1 MQEVKVSIS
10 VPFNFFEKIQVL
22 KRSSFYSQTQAITN
36 QYWFF
41 FKSHNSL
48 TLSFPGDRLSA
59 CQHECS
65 RDPSS
70 CPITGNQYDLLEK
83 SIGVK
88 GHPR

>member
-1 MQEVKVSIS
+1 MLLIELVSIS
-10 VPFNFFEKIQVL
+10 NMGFHKPRHASARGHTV
-22 KRSSFYSQTQAITN
+22 YSCC
-36 QYWFF
+36 F

>member
-1 MQEVKVSIS
+1 MSILQLGTADKLES
-10 VPFNFFEKIQVL
+10 IEM
-22 KRSSFYSQTQAITN
+22 TN
-36 QYWFF
+36 SGLIFF

-48 TLSFPGDRLSA
+48 TLSFPGDRLSS